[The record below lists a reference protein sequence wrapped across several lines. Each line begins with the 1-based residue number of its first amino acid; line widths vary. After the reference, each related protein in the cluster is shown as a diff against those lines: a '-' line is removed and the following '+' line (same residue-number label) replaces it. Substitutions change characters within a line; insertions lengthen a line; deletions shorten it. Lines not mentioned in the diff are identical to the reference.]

1 MDDAKIIQ
9 LNNIRI
15 HHCLLFLTSS
25 KGLEI
30 SFDDTLIA
38 IPPNTLVF
46 VEKNMLLKVRVHC
59 GNFPTIIS
67 LDDSTMRFVFSFLLQ
82 VFDIKGIE
90 NMSSKKIYLR
100 ETAPEDIYLFDRL
113 KKYINE
119 GIRITKPKETMAL
132 ILPIVLHFLLEFD
145 INIIRSISCVV
156 KPTTTDKVL
165 DIISQDLSKPWKISM
180 ISEDMF
186 ISEISLR
193 KRLENEGTTFM
204 NILTDARMMHS
215 LKLLTMSDYNINTIA
230 YKVGYNSPSYFI
242 KTFKRHFGLTPR
254 QITPTFQ

>member
-1 MDDAKIIQ
+1 MDDTKIIQ

-15 HHCLLFLTSS
+15 HHCLLFLTTN

-30 SFDDTLIA
+30 SFHDKLIT

-46 VEKNMLLKVRVHC
+46 LEKNILLKVRVYC
-59 GNFPTIIS
+59 GNFPEIIS
-67 LDDSTMRFVFSFLLQ
+67 LNDSTMRYVFGFLLQ
-82 VFDIKGIE
+82 VFDIKSIE
-90 NMSSKKIYLR
+90 SMSSKQIYLR
-100 ETAPEDIYLFDRL
+100 DTVPEDVYLFERL
-113 KKYINE
+113 KKHIND
-119 GIRITKPKETMAL
+119 GIRISKPKETLAL
-132 ILPIVLHFLLEFD
+132 ILPIILHFLLEFD

-180 ISEDMF
+180 ISEKMF

-193 KRLENEGTTFM
+193 KRLENESTTFM
-204 NILTDARMMHS
+204 NILTDARMMYS

-230 YKVGYNSPSYFI
+230 YKVGYNSSSYFI

-254 QITPTFQ
+254 QITPAFQ

>member
-1 MDDAKIIQ
+1 
-9 LNNIRI
+9 
-15 HHCLLFLTSS
+15 
-25 KGLEI
+25 
-30 SFDDTLIA
+30 
-38 IPPNTLVF
+38 
-46 VEKNMLLKVRVHC
+46 
-59 GNFPTIIS
+59 
-67 LDDSTMRFVFSFLLQ
+67 
-82 VFDIKGIE
+82 
-90 NMSSKKIYLR
+90 
-100 ETAPEDIYLFDRL
+100 
-113 KKYINE
+113 
-119 GIRITKPKETMAL
+119 MAL

-180 ISEDMF
+180 ISEEMF

-230 YKVGYNSPSYFI
+230 YKVGYNSSSYFI